1 MKLDELYD
9 MWSEDSEIDAT
20 ELADES
26 LKISKLHNKY
36 MRIYS
41 DERIV
46 LLRLQADMKI
56 LKKEKYEF
64 YADGPTKET
73 VAKGWTL
80 PAKGTII
87 KSEIATYLEADQ
99 DIIDLSLRI
108 GYQSQKI
115 EFIESVIKSLN
126 NRGYNI
132 RAAIDWHKFTNGVGG

>member
-1 MKLDELYD
+1 MKLDDLYD
-9 MWSEDSEIDAT
+9 MWSKDSEIDAT
-20 ELADES
+20 ELAEES

-73 VAKGWTL
+73 LAKGWIM
-80 PAKGTII
+80 PPKGTII

-108 GYQSQKI
+108 GYQTQKI
-115 EFIESVIKSLN
+115 EFVESVIKSLN

>member
-1 MKLDELYD
+1 MKLDDLYD

-80 PAKGTII
+80 PPKGTII

-115 EFIESVIKSLN
+115 EFIESVVKSLN

-132 RAAIDWHKFTNGVGG
+132 RAAIDFIKFTNGVGG